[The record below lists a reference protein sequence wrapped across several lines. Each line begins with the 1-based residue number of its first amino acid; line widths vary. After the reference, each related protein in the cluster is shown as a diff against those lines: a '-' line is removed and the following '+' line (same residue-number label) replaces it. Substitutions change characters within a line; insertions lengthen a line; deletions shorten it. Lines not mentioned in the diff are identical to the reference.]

1 MAIDPLVAPLLRV
14 ELFQGL
20 KPLQITEIA
29 RTAERMV
36 YREGETI
43 TLAGTPGDA
52 AYVVVGG
59 ACEWVENRGDAAGE
73 PIEIGSMI
81 GEMAM
86 FIDHTFGATVIA
98 RGPVRCLKIG
108 RETMHRLMLEDRSL
122 AQHLTQKI
130 ALRLHHVGHELRSLD
145 AVNDDFDT
153 VEAHV
158 GSHGLNSAQS
168 AQPVLLIH

>member
-36 YREGETI
+36 FREGDMI
-43 TLAGTPGDA
+43 TVAGTQGDA
-52 AYVVVGG
+52 AYVVVAG
-59 ACEWVENRGDAAGE
+59 ACEWVADLHATAGE

-86 FIDHTFGATVIA
+86 FIEHVYGATVVA
-98 RGPVRCLKIG
+98 RGQVRCLKIN
-108 RETMHRLMLEDRSL
+108 RETMHKLMLDDRAL

-130 ALRLHHVGHELRSLD
+130 ALRLHRVGQELRDLESAAD
-145 AVNDDFDT
+145 EHSEAGASVNQGR
-153 VEAHV
+153 ELAPPELH
-158 GSHGLNSAQS
+158 
-168 AQPVLLIH
+168 IH

>member
-36 YREGETI
+36 FREGDKI
-43 TLAGTPGDA
+43 TVAGTPGDA
-52 AYVVVGG
+52 AYVVVAG
-59 ACEWVENRGDAAGE
+59 ACEWVANLEATVGE
-73 PIEIGSMI
+73 PVEIGSMI

-86 FIDHTFGATVIA
+86 FIEHTYGATVVA
-98 RGPVRCLKIG
+98 RGQVRCLKIN
-108 RETMHRLMLEDRSL
+108 RETMHQLMLDDRAL

-130 ALRLHHVGHELRSLD
+130 ALRLHRVGQELRDLDVVVDEHGDVTGHTGQGPEASLR
-145 AVNDDFDT
+145 
-153 VEAHV
+153 ELHV
-158 GSHGLNSAQS
+158 H
-168 AQPVLLIH
+168 

>member
-36 YREGETI
+36 FREGDTI
-43 TLAGTPGDA
+43 TVAGTPGEA
-52 AYVVVGG
+52 AFVVVAG
-59 ACEWVENRGDAAGE
+59 ACEWVADLGATAGE

-86 FIDHTFGATVIA
+86 FIDHTYGATVVA
-98 RGPVRCLKIG
+98 RGQVRCLKIN
-108 RETMHRLMLEDRSL
+108 RETMHQLMLDDRAL

-130 ALRLHHVGHELRSLD
+130 ALRLHRVGQELRELESATDDHSEALARTSAVLD
-145 AVNDDFDT
+145 AVTPEFR
-153 VEAHV
+153 VH
-158 GSHGLNSAQS
+158 
-168 AQPVLLIH
+168 